1 MTQKKIMPEVKL
13 LVLGQLYRF
22 SLLYC
27 FSADC
32 STLIKGESQ
41 TLLLEMKMSALGQI
55 KFSITEKMTSF
66 HQQNVSL
73 K

>member
-1 MTQKKIMPEVKL
+1 
-13 LVLGQLYRF
+13 
-22 SLLYC
+22 
-27 FSADC
+27 
-32 STLIKGESQ
+32 LIKGESQ